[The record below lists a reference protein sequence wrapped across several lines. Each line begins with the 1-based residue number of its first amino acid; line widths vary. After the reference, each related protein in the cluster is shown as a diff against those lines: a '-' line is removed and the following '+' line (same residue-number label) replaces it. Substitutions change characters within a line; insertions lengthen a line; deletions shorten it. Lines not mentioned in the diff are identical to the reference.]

1 MNNIIEVLL
10 RSIAAVVIGT
20 LIGSERMRHGR
31 AAGYANAYFSL
42 PRLLYDEYDKY
53 VCREYV
59 RQ

>member
-20 LIGSERMRHGR
+20 LIGSEY
-31 AAGYANAYFSL
+31 AARQSGGYANAYFSL

-53 VCREYV
+53 VCCEYV

>member
-31 AAGYANAYFSL
+31 AAGISL

-53 VCREYV
+53 VCCEYV